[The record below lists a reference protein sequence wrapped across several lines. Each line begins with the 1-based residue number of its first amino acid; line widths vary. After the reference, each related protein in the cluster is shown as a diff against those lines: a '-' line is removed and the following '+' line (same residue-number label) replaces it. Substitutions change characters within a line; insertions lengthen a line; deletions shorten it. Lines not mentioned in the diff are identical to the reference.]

1 MGKSD
6 NYPLDATAG
15 TAGGGMRMDEKCFDC
30 KYFESTHEGAFGAI
44 GEDICTCR
52 ICCQDENPCE
62 EFEPKED

>member
-1 MGKSD
+1 
-6 NYPLDATAG
+6 
-15 TAGGGMRMDEKCFDC
+15 MRMDEKCFDC
-30 KYFESTHEGAFGAI
+30 KYFESAHEGAFGAI